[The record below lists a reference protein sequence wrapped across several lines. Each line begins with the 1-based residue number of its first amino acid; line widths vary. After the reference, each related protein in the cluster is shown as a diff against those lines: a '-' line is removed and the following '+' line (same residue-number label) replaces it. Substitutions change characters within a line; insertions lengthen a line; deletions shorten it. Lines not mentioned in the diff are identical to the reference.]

1 MLSGKARKQG
11 ARADALLEV
20 ALVLFSTKGYG
31 EVSMQEIAQA
41 SNMTYSLMYYY
52 YKNKED
58 LFHAAVSYSINQTI
72 ENYNQLK
79 EKHTS
84 PVDLINDW
92 LENNMKHS
100 ESLKRVVK
108 IMLEFSEKRDG
119 SPSVANDIDYFY
131 KFERKLLSDS
141 IRLGVERGVFKCQS
155 PDETADFVSSHID
168 GIFYGALVR
177 PEMNI
182 ETAMRKLKVVLWQLL
197 EFQPLANE
205 GF

>member
-11 ARADALLEV
+11 AKADALLEV
-20 ALVLFSTKGYG
+20 ALDLFSTKGYA
-31 EVSMQEIAQA
+31 EVTMQEIAQR
-41 SNMTYSLMYYY
+41 SNTTYSLMYYY
-52 YKNKED
+52 FKNKED
-58 LFHAAVSYSINQTI
+58 LFHAAVSHSIDQSI

-79 EKHTS
+79 EKHES

-92 LENNMKHS
+92 LENNIKHS
-100 ESLKRVVK
+100 KSLKRVVK
-108 IMLEFSEKRDG
+108 IMFEFSEKRDG

-141 IRLGVERGVFKCQS
+141 IRLGVEQGVFKCQS

-177 PEMNI
+177 PEMSI
-182 ETAMRKLKVVLWQLL
+182 ETAMRELKVVLWRLL
-197 EFQPLANE
+197 DFQPRAHE
-205 GF
+205 EI